1 MSTDPPV
8 DPSAVG
14 EEPAPTDR
22 EDTAADNTAPDE
34 PADPPA
40 GTGGGGAASSVRRRD
55 LPAALLIGVLTLLLG
70 FAFTV
75 QVRNADDEQAL
86 AGAREEDL
94 VRIVDE
100 VSSRGVRLRELIAD
114 QRSALRQLTSS
125 DSESASALEEAR
137 TREASLAVL
146 NGTAPA
152 RGPGLRLTIRDP
164 DDELRVTDLLDV
176 VQELR
181 GAGAETMQFDGVR
194 VGLSTAVTGAPGALM
209 IDGRPITAPYEVLV
223 LGSPQDMET
232 ALNIPGGVVQAVS
245 GRGGSVEVAQEPE
258 LVLDALRPLPDAQYA
273 APDTDD

>member
-8 DPSAVG
+8 DPPAAG
-14 EEPAPTDR
+14 EEPAPTG
-22 EDTAADNTAPDE
+22 APATDA
-34 PADPPA
+34 PAADPPA
-40 GTGGGGAASSVRRRD
+40 AGEPVTGSGRRRD

-75 QVRNADDEQAL
+75 QVRNSDDEQAL

-100 VSSRGVRLRELIAD
+100 VSSRGVRLREQIAD

-137 TREASLAVL
+137 TREASLGVL

-164 DDELRVTDLLDV
+164 DDDLRVTDLLDV
-176 VQELR
+176 IQELR
-181 GAGAETMQFDGVR
+181 GAGAETLEFDGVR
-194 VGLSTAVTGAPGALM
+194 VGLSTAVTGAPGRLM
-209 IDGRPITAPYEVLV
+209 IDGRPITAPYEVVV
-223 LGSPQDMET
+223 LGSPQDIET
-232 ALNIPGGVVQAVS
+232 ALNIPGGVVQAVG
-245 GRGGSVEVAQEPE
+245 GRGGSVEVVQQPD
-258 LVLDALRPLPDAQYA
+258 LVVDALRPLPDAQYA

>member
-1 MSTDPPV
+1 MSTDPPADPPV
-8 DPSAVG
+8 DPPEEESTPTGPIVDDAAP
-14 EEPAPTDR
+14 EEPATPPEGT
-22 EDTAADNTAPDE
+22 PE
-34 PADPPA
+34 P
-40 GTGGGGAASSVRRRD
+40 GRRRRD

-75 QVRNADDEQAL
+75 QVRNSDDDQVL

-100 VSSRGVRLRELIAD
+100 VGSRGVRLRELIAD

-125 DSESASALEEAR
+125 DSESTSALEEAR
-137 TREASLAVL
+137 AREASLAVL

-152 RGPGLRLTIRDP
+152 QGPGLRLTIRDP
-164 DDELRVTDLLDV
+164 DDELRVTDLIDV

-194 VGLSTAVTGAPGALM
+194 VGLSTAVTGVPGALM
-209 IDGRPITAPYEVLV
+209 IDGRPVTAPYEVIV

-232 ALNIPGGVVQAVS
+232 ALNIPGGVVQAVG
-245 GRGGSVEVAQEPE
+245 GRGGTVEVEQQPE
-258 LVLDALRPLPDAQYA
+258 LLVDALRPLPEAQYA

>member
-8 DPSAVG
+8 DPP
-14 EEPAPTDR
+14 EKEPAPPDPV
-22 EDTAADNTAPDE
+22 ADDPAPE
-34 PADPPA
+34 TPTDPPA
-40 GTGGGGAASSVRRRD
+40 APAEGATEPARRRRD

-75 QVRNADDEQAL
+75 QVRNSDEDQVL

-100 VSSRGVRLRELIAD
+100 VSSRGERLRELIAD

-137 TREASLAVL
+137 AREASLAVL
-146 NGTAPA
+146 NGTAA
-152 RGPGLRLTIRDP
+152 AQGPGLRLTIRDP

-181 GAGAETMQFDGVR
+181 GAGAETIQFDGVR
-194 VGLSTAVTGAPGALM
+194 VGLSTAVTGVPGALM

-232 ALNIPGGVVQAVS
+232 ALNIPGGVVQAVG
-245 GRGGSVEVAQEPE
+245 GRGGTVEVAQEPE
-258 LVLDALRPLPDAQYA
+258 LLVDALRPLPEAQYA

>member
-8 DPSAVG
+8 DPPE
-14 EEPAPTDR
+14 EEPTPD
-22 EDTAADNTAPDE
+22 EPVVDDTAPDE

-40 GTGGGGAASSVRRRD
+40 ASTEETPAPARRRRD

-75 QVRNADDEQAL
+75 QVRNSDEDQVL

-100 VSSRGVRLRELIAD
+100 VSSRGERLRELIAD
-114 QRSALRQLTSS
+114 QRSALGDLTSS
-125 DSESASALEEAR
+125 DSESSSALEEAR
-137 TREASLAVL
+137 SREADLAVL

-152 RGPGLRLTIRDP
+152 HGPGLRLTIRDP
-164 DDELRVTDLLDV
+164 DEELRVTDLIDV
-176 VQELR
+176 IQELR

-194 VGLSTAVTGAPGALM
+194 VGLSTAVTGVPGALM
-209 IDGRPITAPYEVLV
+209 MDGRPITAPYEVLV

-245 GRGGSVEVAQEPE
+245 GRGGTVEVAQQPE
-258 LVLDALRPLPDAQYA
+258 LLVDALRPLPEAQYA

>member
-8 DPSAVG
+8 EPPATG
-14 EEPAPTDR
+14 EEPAEQEPAPAVADP
-22 EDTAADNTAPDE
+22 AADAAP
-34 PADPPA
+34 A
-40 GTGGGGAASSVRRRD
+40 TGRRRRD

-75 QVRNADDEQAL
+75 QVRNSDDEQAL

-125 DSESASALEEAR
+125 DSETASALEEAR
-137 TREASLAVL
+137 TREASLAVI

-176 VQELR
+176 IQELR

-194 VGLSTAVTGAPGALM
+194 VGLSTAVTGSPGELLM
-209 IDGRPITAPYEVLV
+209 DGRPITAPYEVLV

-232 ALNIPGGVVQAVS
+232 ALNIPGGVVQAVG
-245 GRGGSVEVAQEPE
+245 GRGGSVEVEQQPD
-258 LVLDALRPLPDAQYA
+258 LVVDALRPLPDAQYA

>member
-1 MSTDPPV
+1 MTSDPPV
-8 DPSAVG
+8 DPAAAG
-14 EEPAPTDR
+14 EDPPIEEPAT
-22 EDTAADNTAPDE
+22 EDTAAGGTAP
-34 PADPPA
+34 
-40 GTGGGGAASSVRRRD
+40 GRRRD
-55 LPAALLIGVLTLLLG
+55 LPAAVLIGILTLLLG

-75 QVRNADDEQAL
+75 QVRNSDDEQVL

-125 DSESASALEEAR
+125 DSETASALEEAR

-164 DDELRVTDLLDV
+164 DDELRVTDLIDV
-176 VQELR
+176 IQELR

-194 VGLSTAVTGAPGALM
+194 VGLSTAVTGVPGALL

-223 LGSPQDMET
+223 LGSSRDMET
-232 ALNIPGGVVQAVS
+232 ALNIPGGVVQAVG
-245 GRGGSVEVAQEPE
+245 GRGGSVEIAQQPD
-258 LVLDALRPLPDAQYA
+258 LVVDALRPLPDAQYA
-273 APDTDD
+273 APDTED

>member
-1 MSTDPPV
+1 MSAGPPAPDPP
-8 DPSAVG
+8 
-14 EEPAPTDR
+14 
-22 EDTAADNTAPDE
+22 

-40 GTGGGGAASSVRRRD
+40 AGEGSPSARRRD
-55 LPAALLIGVLTLLLG
+55 LPAAVLIGVLTLLLG

-75 QVRNADDEQAL
+75 QVRNSDDEQAL

-137 TREASLAVL
+137 SRAASLGVL

-152 RGPGLRLTIRDP
+152 EGPGLRLTVRDP
-164 DDELRVTDLLDV
+164 DGELRVTDLIDV
-176 VQELR
+176 IQELR

-194 VGLSTAVTGAPGALM
+194 VGLTTAVTGTPGALL
-209 IDGRPITAPYEVLV
+209 IDGRPVTAPYDVLV
-223 LGSPQDMET
+223 LGSPQDIET
-232 ALNIPGGVVQAVS
+232 ALNIPGGVVQAVGS
-245 GRGGSVEVAQEPE
+245 RGGSVTVEQVPE
-258 LVLDALRPLPDAQYA
+258 LVVDALRPLPEAQYA
-273 APDTDD
+273 QPDD